1 MILMQQLLLIMIII
15 PTTTIGNK
23 VTAFLIISG
32 RGVFS

>member
-1 MILMQQLLLIMIII
+1 MLMMVLMLLIMII
-15 PTTTIGNK
+15 TTATIGNK

>member
-1 MILMQQLLLIMIII
+1 MILMQRLLIMIIT

-32 RGVFS
+32 RRVFS

>member
-1 MILMQQLLLIMIII
+1 MILIMMLLIMII
-15 PTTTIGNK
+15 TTTATIGNK